1 MDEPTRALLR
11 QLIHTRLTASLGTV
25 HKGDPFV
32 SMVPYALHGE
42 APDFPIPHF
51 IIHVSSLSPHT
62 RQMSAHPRVSLM
74 VVEGEDSGT
83 EPQALPRVTVQGE
96 ARQLPADDPLIDD
109 ARAAYLARFPGSEL
123 MFTLG
128 DFSLFAIRPQSVRVV
143 AGFGRAHSL
152 TPEAFAQAMR

>member
-1 MDEPTRALLR
+1 MDEPTQALLR
-11 QLIHTRLTASLGTV
+11 QLLRTRLTAALGTV

-32 SMVPYALHGE
+32 SMVPYALHGD
-42 APDFPIPHF
+42 APDFLV
-51 IIHVSSLSPHT
+51 HVSTLSPHT
-62 RQMSAHPRVSLM
+62 RQMQAHPRVSLM

-96 ARQLPADDPLIDD
+96 ARQLLAGDPGIEG
-109 ARAAYLARFPGSEL
+109 ARAAYLARFPSSEL

-152 TPEAFAQAMR
+152 TPEAFAQLMR